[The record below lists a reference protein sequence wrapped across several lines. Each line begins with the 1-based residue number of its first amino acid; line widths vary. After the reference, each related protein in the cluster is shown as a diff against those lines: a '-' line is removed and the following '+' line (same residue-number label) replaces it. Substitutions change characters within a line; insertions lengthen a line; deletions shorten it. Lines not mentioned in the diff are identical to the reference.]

1 MTCQECN
8 SPNPTPFLYIYLESN
23 EERKTCKDCWQY
35 LNRRLRV
42 ISHGPNVKRNK
53 VVYRAVTVAG
63 EPLTGQMELF

>member
-1 MTCQECN
+1 MACQECN

-42 ISHGPNVKRNK
+42 ISHGPTVKRNK
-53 VVYRAVTVAG
+53 AKYLAVTVADK
-63 EPLTGQMELF
+63 PLSGQLNLF